1 LLNLRDGLLKYQKYY
16 QSLLDEKAK
25 VIEDIDRKYSIKIM
39 EEGDISKDA
48 LENEK
53 QHRIQEVEN
62 KFQEVIDMLV
72 QNYSNAV

>member
-1 LLNLRDGLLKYQKYY
+1 MLNLRDGLLKYQKYY